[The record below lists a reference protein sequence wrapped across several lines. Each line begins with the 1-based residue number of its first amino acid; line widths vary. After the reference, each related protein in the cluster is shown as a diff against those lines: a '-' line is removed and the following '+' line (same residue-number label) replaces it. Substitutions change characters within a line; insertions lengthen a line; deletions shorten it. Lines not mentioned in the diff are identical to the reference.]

1 MQKKVEFV
9 AKNTEDAMAEAVKK
23 LHISSDKIFVN
34 VLGELPEGLNCE
46 ALVDVNLT
54 LEGKKYLEGI
64 LKAMNIGYHIEARS
78 VNGEE
83 QIHYIVDSYEN
94 SLLIGVKGKT
104 LEALQILVRNLIST
118 YTKDHIITSLD
129 IGGYRSNRTHQLEIL
144 ATKTAKE
151 VAKTKVA
158 VKLQPM
164 NSFERR
170 VIHEKLSD
178 WRDVYTESEGEGE
191 DRAIVIKPKENNKA
205 NKDILF

>member
-1 MQKKVEFV
+1 MQKKVEFI
-9 AKNTEDAMAEAVKK
+9 AKSQEDAMQEAIKR
-23 LHISSDKIFVN
+23 LHISSDKIFIN
-34 VLGELPEGLNCE
+34 ILGELPEGLNCE

-54 LEGKKYLEGI
+54 LEGKKYLENI
-64 LKAMNIGYHIEARS
+64 LKALNIGYQIEARS

-83 QIHYIVDSYEN
+83 QIHYIIDSYEN

-104 LEALQILVRNLIST
+104 LEALQILLRNLISS
-118 YTKDHIITSLD
+118 YTRDHVVTTLD
-129 IGGYRSNRTHQLEIL
+129 IGGYKSNRARQLEIL

-151 VAKTKVA
+151 VASTKKP

-170 VIHEKLSD
+170 IIHEKLSD

-191 DRAIVIKPKENNKA
+191 NRAIVVKPR
-205 NKDILF
+205 

>member
-1 MQKKVEFV
+1 MQKKVEFI
-9 AKNTEDAMAEAVKK
+9 AKDQSEAMEIAMSK
-23 LHISSDKIFVN
+23 LHVASEKIFIN
-34 VLGELPEGLNCE
+34 VLGEVEDGLNCE

-64 LKAMNIGYHIEARS
+64 LKALGIGYQIEARS
-78 VNGEE
+78 IGQEAE
-83 QIHYIVDSYEN
+83 IHYIIDSYEN

-104 LEALQILVRNLIST
+104 LEALQVLLRTLISN
-118 YTKDHIITSLD
+118 YSKEHVVLSLD
-129 IGGYRSNRTHQLEIL
+129 IGGYRENRKRQLEIL

-158 VKLQPM
+158 VKLPHM

-178 WRDVYTESEGEGE
+178 WHDVYTESEGEGE
-191 DRAIVIKPKENNKA
+191 ERALVIKPSIKEEK
-205 NKDILF
+205 

>member
-1 MQKKVEFV
+1 MQKKVEFI
-9 AKNTEDAMAEAVKK
+9 AKNTEEAMAEAVRK

-54 LEGKKYLEGI
+54 LEGKRYLEGI
-64 LKAMNIGYHIEARS
+64 LKAMNIGYQIEARS
-78 VNGEE
+78 VGGEQ

-104 LEALQILVRNLIST
+104 LEAFQVLLRNLIST
-118 YTKDHIITSLD
+118 YTKDHVITTLD
-129 IGGYRSNRTHQLEIL
+129 IGGYRSNRAHQLEIL

-151 VAKTKVA
+151 VAKSKVA

-178 WRDVYTESEGEGE
+178 WRDIYTESEGEGE
-191 DRAIVIKPKENNKA
+191 DRAIVIKPKQK
-205 NKDILF
+205 

>member
-1 MQKKVEFV
+1 MQKKVEFI
-9 AKNTEDAMAEAVKK
+9 AKNTEEAMAEAVKR

-34 VLGELPEGLNCE
+34 ELGELPEGLNCE

-54 LEGKKYLEGI
+54 LEGKKYLERI
-64 LKAMNIGYHIEARS
+64 LKALNIGYQIEARS
-78 VNGEE
+78 VGGEQ

-104 LEALQILVRNLIST
+104 LEAFQILLRNLIST
-118 YTKDHIITSLD
+118 YTKDHIITTLD
-129 IGGYRSNRTHQLEIL
+129 IGGYRSNRAHQLEIL

-151 VAKTKVA
+151 VAKTKIA

-178 WRDVYTESEGEGE
+178 WRDIYTESEGEGE
-191 DRAIVIKPKENNKA
+191 SRAIVIKPKNKENN
-205 NKDILF
+205 

>member
-9 AKNTEDAMAEAVKK
+9 AKTQEEAMEIAVEK
-23 LHISSDKIFVN
+23 LHISADKVFVN

-54 LEGKKYLEGI
+54 LEGKKYLEDI
-64 LKAMNIGYHIEARS
+64 LKAMGIGYQIEARS
-78 VNGEE
+78 INNEE
-83 QIHYIVDSYEN
+83 QIHYLVDTYEN

-104 LEALQILVRNLIST
+104 LEALQILVRTLISS
-118 YTKDHIITSLD
+118 YTKEKVVTTLD
-129 IGGYRSNRTHQLEIL
+129 IGGYKSNRSHQLEIL

-164 NSFERR
+164 SAFERR
-170 VIHEKLSD
+170 VIHEKLAD

-191 DRAIVIKPKENNKA
+191 DRAIIIKPRLKEENNQ
-205 NKDILF
+205 

>member
-64 LKAMNIGYHIEARS
+64 LKAMNIGYQIEARS

-118 YTKDHIITSLD
+118 YTKEHIITSLD

-191 DRAIVIKPKENNKA
+191 DRAIVIKPKDNK
-205 NKDILF
+205 

>member
-1 MQKKVEFV
+1 MEGEKMQKKVEFI
-9 AKNTEDAMAEAVKK
+9 AKSQDEAMEEAVKR
-23 LHISSDKIFVN
+23 LHLSSDKIYIN

-64 LKAMNIGYHIEARS
+64 LNALNIGYQIEARS

-83 QIHYIVDSYEN
+83 QIHYIIDSYEN

-104 LEALQILVRNLIST
+104 LEALQILLRNLISS
-118 YTKDHIITSLD
+118 YTKDHIVTTLD
-129 IGGYRSNRTHQLEIL
+129 IGGYKSNRARVLEIL

-151 VAKTKVA
+151 VSKTKVA

-164 NSFERR
+164 NSYERR
-170 VIHEKLSD
+170 IIHEKLSE

-191 DRAIVIKPKENNKA
+191 NRAIVIKPKTKE
-205 NKDILF
+205 

>member
-1 MQKKVEFV
+1 MQKKVEFI
-9 AKNTEDAMAEAVKK
+9 AKSQEDAMQEAIKR
-23 LHISSDKIFVN
+23 LHISSDKIFIN
-34 VLGELPEGLNCE
+34 ILGELPEGLNCE

-54 LEGKKYLEGI
+54 LEGKKYLENI
-64 LKAMNIGYHIEARS
+64 LKALNIGYQIEARS

-83 QIHYIVDSYEN
+83 QIHYIIDSYEN

-104 LEALQILVRNLIST
+104 LEALQILLRNLISS
-118 YTKDHIITSLD
+118 YTKDRVVTTLD
-129 IGGYRSNRTHQLEIL
+129 IGGYKSNRARQLEIL

-151 VAKTKVA
+151 VAQTKQP

-170 VIHEKLSD
+170 IIHEKLSD

-191 DRAIVIKPKENNKA
+191 NRAIVVKPR
-205 NKDILF
+205 

>member
-9 AKNTEDAMAEAVKK
+9 AKTQEEAMEIAVEK
-23 LHISSDKIFVN
+23 LHISADKVFVN

-54 LEGKKYLEGI
+54 LEGKKYLEDI
-64 LKAMNIGYHIEARS
+64 LKAMGIGYQIEARS
-78 VNGEE
+78 INNEE
-83 QIHYIVDSYEN
+83 QIHYLVDTYEN

-104 LEALQILVRNLIST
+104 LEALQILVRTLISS
-118 YTKDHIITSLD
+118 YTKEKVVTTLD
-129 IGGYRSNRTHQLEIL
+129 IGGYKSNRSHQLEIL

-164 NSFERR
+164 SAFERR
-170 VIHEKLSD
+170 VIHEKLAD

-191 DRAIVIKPKENNKA
+191 DRAIIIKPRLKEENN
-205 NKDILF
+205 NQ

>member
-9 AKNTEDAMAEAVKK
+9 AKTQEEAMEIAVEK
-23 LHISSDKIFVN
+23 LHISADKVFVN

-54 LEGKKYLEGI
+54 LEGKKYLEDI
-64 LKAMNIGYHIEARS
+64 LKAMGIGYQIEARS
-78 VNGEE
+78 INNEE
-83 QIHYIVDSYEN
+83 QIHYLVDTYEN

-104 LEALQILVRNLIST
+104 LEALQVLVRTLISS
-118 YTKDHIITSLD
+118 YTKEKVVTTLD
-129 IGGYRSNRTHQLEIL
+129 IGGYKSNRSHQLEIL

-164 NSFERR
+164 SAFERR
-170 VIHEKLSD
+170 VIHEKLAD

-191 DRAIVIKPKENNKA
+191 ERAIIIKPRLKEENN
-205 NKDILF
+205 NQ

>member
-9 AKNTEDAMAEAVKK
+9 AKTQEEAMQIAVEK
-23 LHISSDKIFVN
+23 LHISADKIFIN

-54 LEGKKYLEGI
+54 LEGKKYLEDI
-64 LKAMNIGYHIEARS
+64 LKAMNIGYQIEARS
-78 VNGEE
+78 INNEE
-83 QIHYIVDSYEN
+83 QIHYLVDTYEN

-104 LEALQILVRNLIST
+104 LEALQTLVRNLISS
-118 YTKDHIITSLD
+118 YTKEKVVTTLD
-129 IGGYRSNRTHQLEIL
+129 IGGYKSNRAHQLEIL

-164 NSFERR
+164 SAFERR

-178 WRDVYTESEGEGE
+178 WRDVYTESEGEGD
-191 DRAIVIKPKENNKA
+191 DRAIIIKPRLKEENNQ
-205 NKDILF
+205 

>member
-1 MQKKVEFV
+1 MQKKVEFI
-9 AKNTEDAMAEAVKK
+9 AKNQEDAMQEAIKR
-23 LHISSDKIFVN
+23 LHISSDKIFIN
-34 VLGELPEGLNCE
+34 ILGELPEGLNCE

-54 LEGKKYLEGI
+54 LEGKKYLENI
-64 LKAMNIGYHIEARS
+64 LKALNIGYQIEARS

-83 QIHYIVDSYEN
+83 QIHYIIDSYEN

-104 LEALQILVRNLIST
+104 LEALQILLRNLISS
-118 YTKDHIITSLD
+118 YTRDHVVTTLD
-129 IGGYRSNRTHQLEIL
+129 IGGYKSNRARQLEIL

-151 VAKTKVA
+151 VASTKKP

-170 VIHEKLSD
+170 IIHEKLSD

-191 DRAIVIKPKENNKA
+191 DRAIVIKLKEKEA
-205 NKDILF
+205 

>member
-9 AKNTEDAMAEAVKK
+9 AKTQEEAMEVAVEK
-23 LHISSDKIFVN
+23 LHISADKIFVN

-54 LEGKKYLEGI
+54 LEGKKYLEDI
-64 LKAMNIGYHIEARS
+64 LKAMNIGYQIEARS
-78 VNGEE
+78 INNEE
-83 QIHYIVDSYEN
+83 QIHYLVDTYEN

-104 LEALQILVRNLIST
+104 LEALQTLVRTLISS
-118 YTKDHIITSLD
+118 YTKEKVVTTLD
-129 IGGYRSNRTHQLEIL
+129 IGGYKSNRAHQLEIL

-164 NSFERR
+164 SAFERR

-191 DRAIVIKPKENNKA
+191 DRAITIKPRLKEENN
-205 NKDILF
+205 N